1 MTPELTRMP
10 PTCITSPLQY
20 KRAKHRLP
28 SDEYVFEINN
38 NTYRDQHLLLF
49 LLSGGRRNVV
59 YYALP
64 AMQDDAEF
72 ISYIPHLLPRTFF
85 VDVAQILPQQVGFQ
99 RHRIIL
105 DSQNRSAVL
114 RSKETQIEVI
124 SAEQYEELIAKKK
137 LGITVAELLENM
149 KRPVK
154 EQYAPKSRQARFL
167 FNMLSGNRENMT
179 FRNNSNGRIEGFID
193 SL

>member
-1 MTPELTRMP
+1 
-10 PTCITSPLQY
+10 
-20 KRAKHRLP
+20 
-28 SDEYVFEINN
+28 
-38 NTYRDQHLLLF
+38 
-49 LLSGGRRNVV
+49 
-59 YYALP
+59 
-64 AMQDDAEF
+64 MQDDAEF